1 MGLIDTLNSGFRLA
15 WRNIWLLALPV
26 LLDLWLWLGP
36 RWSVKPLVEG
46 LVSLWPLEALPPDMM
61 SVATSYQQALLEASA
76 RFNLWWLVGNDLTW
90 LSVLMPGLT
99 DPARFGQAAVR
110 EVPVVALLLWVPLFL
125 FIGLGLGSL
134 LLTLMVARLE
144 RVQQQDGQAQ
154 GGTDQ
159 PSSAFWVRRGL
170 RTWLLVSLYALILL
184 VLLLIVTFVLSL
196 IFTVIFLIV
205 PGLGSGLSV
214 LGLLLV
220 GWGAVWLYLLLYFVV
235 AAVVSDGANLLQA
248 FWRSVNLVTRNFW
261 STVGLAVITVLIL
274 NGFGLIWQRLAT
286 LSPWGALAGIL
297 GNSFLL
303 TGLAAARLIFY
314 RDRYALLVD
323 SRAKVRNG
331 S

>member
-1 MGLIDTLNSGFRLA
+1 LGLIDTLNSGFRLA
-15 WRNIWLLALPV
+15 WRNIWLLTLPV

-46 LVSLWPLEALPPDMM
+46 LITLWPTEALPPDMLSM
-61 SVATSYQQALLEASA
+61 AASYQQALLDASA
-76 RFNLWWLVGNDLTW
+76 RFNLWWLLGNDLTW

-99 DPARFGQAAVR
+99 DPARLGQAAVT
-110 EVPVVALLLWVPLFL
+110 EVPVLALLLWVPLLL

-134 LLTLMVARLE
+134 LLTLLAARLA
-144 RVQQQDGQAQ
+144 RVQQDDASAES
-154 GGTDQ
+154 TADL
-159 PSSAFWVRRGL
+159 PSSAFWARRGL

-184 VLLLIVTFVLSL
+184 VLLLVVTFLLSL
-196 IFTVIFLIV
+196 VFTVIFLV
-205 PGLGSGLSV
+205 APQLGAGLSV

-220 GWGAVWLYLLLYFVV
+220 GWGAVWLYLLFYFVV
-235 AAVVSDGANLLQA
+235 AAVVSDGTGLLEA

-297 GNSFLL
+297 GNAFLL

-314 RDRYALLVD
+314 QDRYALLVD
-323 SRAKVRNG
+323 SRVELLNG
-331 S
+331 